1 MAKRYDQYCAIAH
14 ALELVGE
21 RWSLLIVR
29 ELLTGPKR
37 YTDLSGSLPR
47 IGTNV
52 LAARLKDLE
61 AGGILTK
68 RRLPPPTP
76 AQVYE
81 LTPYGESLRP
91 VMRELALWGIRS
103 LGAPEDDDE
112 FAPGWLQG
120 ALDTVFAPMAPDGSF
135 EFRVGDEVAS
145 LVDGAARVGAVGAA
159 RRRGRVRQEE
169 LLLPLRR
176 AALGRRDR
184 PRRSRAAR
192 AASRRGRSGPRRP
205 GRRLASAQWRSRQ
218 SGGHSSL
225 PRCQRSVR
233 KATASAVQRGRPSSP
248 RTSTLYEATRLERVS
263 SRASATSAS
272 PG

>member
-37 YTDLSGSLPR
+37 YTDLAGSLPR

-52 LAARLKDLE
+52 LAARLKELE

-135 EFRVGDEVAS
+135 EFRIGDEVAS
-145 LVDGAARVGAVGAA
+145 LVDGQARVGAAEQADVVVESDRKSFYYLFVE
-159 RRRGRVRQEE
+159 RRWDGVTVQGDRE
-169 LLLPLRR
+169 LL
-176 AALGRRDR
+176 
-184 PRRSRAAR
+184 
-192 AASRRGRSGPRRP
+192 
-205 GRRLASAQWRSRQ
+205 RRLLDAVAPV
-218 SGGHSSL
+218 SGA
-225 PRCQRSVR
+225 PV
-233 KATASAVQRGRPSSP
+233 AA
-248 RTSTLYEATRLERVS
+248 
-263 SRASATSAS
+263 
-272 PG
+272 

>member
-21 RWSLLIVR
+21 RWSLLVVR

-37 YTDLSGSLPR
+37 YTDLAGSLPR

-52 LAARLKDLE
+52 LAARLKELE

-145 LVDGAARVGAVGAA
+145 LVDGAARVGGVEQADVVVESDRKSFYYLFVE
-159 RRRGRVRQEE
+159 RRWDGVTVHGNRE
-169 LLLPLRR
+169 LLERLLDAVAPVPGAPV
-176 AALGRRDR
+176 AA
-184 PRRSRAAR
+184 
-192 AASRRGRSGPRRP
+192 
-205 GRRLASAQWRSRQ
+205 
-218 SGGHSSL
+218 
-225 PRCQRSVR
+225 
-233 KATASAVQRGRPSSP
+233 
-248 RTSTLYEATRLERVS
+248 
-263 SRASATSAS
+263 
-272 PG
+272 

>member
-52 LAARLKDLE
+52 LAARLKELE

-145 LVDGAARVGAVGAA
+145 LVDGQARAGAA
-159 RRRGRVRQEE
+159 EQPDVVVDSDRKSFYYLFVERRWDGVTVQGDRE
-169 LLLPLRR
+169 LLERLLDAVAPVPGAPV
-176 AALGRRDR
+176 AA
-184 PRRSRAAR
+184 
-192 AASRRGRSGPRRP
+192 
-205 GRRLASAQWRSRQ
+205 
-218 SGGHSSL
+218 
-225 PRCQRSVR
+225 
-233 KATASAVQRGRPSSP
+233 
-248 RTSTLYEATRLERVS
+248 
-263 SRASATSAS
+263 
-272 PG
+272 

>member
-37 YTDLSGSLPR
+37 YTDLAGSLPR

-145 LVDGAARVGAVGAA
+145 LVDGQARADAAERPDVVVESDRKSFYYLFVE
-159 RRRGRVRQEE
+159 RRWDGVTVQGDRE
-169 LLLPLRR
+169 LL
-176 AALGRRDR
+176 
-184 PRRSRAAR
+184 
-192 AASRRGRSGPRRP
+192 
-205 GRRLASAQWRSRQ
+205 RRLLDAVAPV
-218 SGGHSSL
+218 SGA
-225 PRCQRSVR
+225 PV
-233 KATASAVQRGRPSSP
+233 AA
-248 RTSTLYEATRLERVS
+248 
-263 SRASATSAS
+263 
-272 PG
+272 